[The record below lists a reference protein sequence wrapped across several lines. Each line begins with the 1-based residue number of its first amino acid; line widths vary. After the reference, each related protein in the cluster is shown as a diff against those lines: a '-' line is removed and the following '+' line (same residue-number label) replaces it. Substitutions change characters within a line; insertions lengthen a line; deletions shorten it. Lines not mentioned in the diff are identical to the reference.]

1 MIMSD
6 RDEFIGA
13 HTTPE
18 ARKAL
23 EQLRDR
29 TKKSVSKLIHE
40 AVVAKLRSEGFEIKD
55 EEQAA

>member
-18 ARKAL
+18 VIEAL
-23 EQLRDR
+23 EKERQK
-29 TKKSVSKLIHE
+29 TKKSKSKLIHE
-40 AVVAKLRSEGFEIKD
+40 ALVAKLRSEGHNIKD
-55 EEQAA
+55 EAA

>member
-18 ARKAL
+18 VKEAL
-23 EQLRDR
+23 ELERQK
-29 TKKSVSKLIHE
+29 TKKSVSKIIHE
-40 AVVAKLRSEGFEIKD
+40 AIVARLREAGYSIK
-55 EEQAA
+55 EVAA